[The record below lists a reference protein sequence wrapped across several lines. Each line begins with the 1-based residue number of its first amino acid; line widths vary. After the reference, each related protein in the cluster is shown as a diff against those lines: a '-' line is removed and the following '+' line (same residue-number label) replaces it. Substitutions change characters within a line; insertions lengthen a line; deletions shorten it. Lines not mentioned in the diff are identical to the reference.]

1 MEPEGCRPDISG
13 EFRICT
19 MITGLQPLDLSFAV
33 PNLGLYP
40 SLVLCAPLVLGRG
53 GNREWTPMDANG
65 DWEKGYPQMGEGVV
79 GWALTDLPRQGSVP
93 SLFLNDKKSEN

>member
-1 MEPEGCRPDISG
+1 
-13 EFRICT
+13 
-19 MITGLQPLDLSFAV
+19 
-33 PNLGLYP
+33 
-40 SLVLCAPLVLGRG
+40 
-53 GNREWTPMDANG
+53 MDANG